1 LVGNYLAAPTSHSDE
16 AGEMKIG
23 YLQMNPELGR
33 VDRNLTRIKRLID
46 GVQADLLVLPEM
58 CTTGYLFLTR
68 DELAEVAEPVVGGR
82 TTTFFQELAA
92 KTDIHL
98 VFGMVEQAN
107 RKLYNASVVVDPSGK
122 VHTTYRKVQLFLN
135 EKDLFAPGD
144 RRPFVHTV
152 GDAKIGQMICFD
164 WIFPEIARCLALKGA
179 DIICHSA
186 NLILPYAQKAS
197 VTRAI
202 ENRVFFIISNRVGR
216 EERGGQRLEFT
227 GQSQIVD
234 PKGNVLV
241 RSDGVSEE
249 VRVVRADLAL
259 ARDKLV
265 TPRNH
270 ILNDRRPEMYV
281 ALTEEHGA

>member
-1 LVGNYLAAPTSHSDE
+1 
-16 AGEMKIG
+16 MRIG
-23 YLQMNPELGR
+23 YLQMNPELGQ
-33 VDRNLTRIKRLID
+33 VAQNLAKVERLIE

-68 DELAEVAEPVVGGR
+68 EELMRVAEPVIGGR

-92 KTDIHL
+92 KTNIHL

-107 RKLYNASVVVDPSGK
+107 GKLYNASVVVDPSGK
-122 VHTTYRKVQLFLN
+122 VHTTYRKLQLFLN

-144 RRPFVHTV
+144 RQPFVHTV

-164 WIFPEIARCLALKGA
+164 WIFPEVARCLAVEGA

-186 NLILPYAQKAS
+186 NLILPYAQGAS
-197 VTRAI
+197 ITRAI
-202 ENRVFFIISNRVGR
+202 ENRVFFVVSNRVGK
-216 EERGGQRLEFT
+216 EERSGQRLEFT
-227 GQSQIVD
+227 GRSQIVD

-241 RSDGVSEE
+241 RSDAVSEE

-270 ILNDRRPEMYV
+270 ILKDRRAEMYG
-281 ALTEEHGA
+281 ALTEERGA